1 MPNKHREITQTP
13 LPNSI
18 KSSPSL
24 ANDFHLQFSASE
36 NSLKATTTRCVVIV
50 ERTFVVEIA
59 SNTTTT
65 RVRGRKRSP
74 WTTCWWWKTTRR
86 RWPTRRRT
94 RRRRRRGRG
103 WRGMWGGVLGQTLL
117 EVSFFFKLYSE
128 GKSFLMSC
136 FRFKGKGRRSCLS
149 LHTQTSAARVKIERL
164 YQVALIMM
172 WQFSVFS
179 QSQYIW

>member
-1 MPNKHREITQTP
+1 MPNKHREIINDRNLRQIV
-13 LPNSI
+13 S
-18 KSSPSL
+18 KVGQAL
-24 ANDFHLQFSASE
+24 ANDFQLQFSAIE
-36 NSLKATTTRCVVIV
+36 NILKATTTRCVVIV

-65 RVRGRKRSP
+65 RVRGRRRSP

-86 RWPTRRRT
+86 RWSTWRRT
-94 RRRRRRGRG
+94 TRRRRRGRG
-103 WRGMWGGVLGQTLL
+103 WRGMWGGVLDQTLL

-136 FRFKGKGRRSCLS
+136 FRFREKGRRSCLS

-164 YQVALIMM
+164 Y
-172 WQFSVFS
+172 
-179 QSQYIW
+179 